1 MNQKALKELLN
12 HIGFKNKTELKKYMI
27 KNAKWNEWGSYCHQE
42 ERKGIFL
49 DYDIKF
55 KKSEQFMI
63 SMEGGYFFYI

>member
-1 MNQKALKELLN
+1 
-12 HIGFKNKTELKKYMI
+12 MI